1 MDSEKKIK
9 IEINISKAMATMLE
23 LAIQEFVRNGG
34 KLDDGLAVN
43 ERVQKELLNIAHHIL
58 NQISEKKN
66 FF

>member
-1 MDSEKKIK
+1 MK
-9 IEINISKAMATMLE
+9 IEINISKTMATMLE
-23 LAIQEFVRNGG
+23 LAIQEFVRKGG

-43 ERVQKELLNIAHHIL
+43 RHVQKELLSIAHQIL